1 MKYKLSQ
8 NLRRFGKN
16 NCLLKQLTTLLLFLF
31 VGCFCRGQQVP
42 VSDTVFLAD
51 IKNESNLLSKTL
63 FYFDGSGSLP
73 VSALIQKRFERFT
86 TNYPRIRIKPEKISS
101 TLYLKILLSNNTG
114 SEMTTYLD
122 PGIYFTCYK
131 IFKIDPPTITE
142 EDADNVSSYKRI
154 VLEAGKTCYLLVKI
168 KPLKT
173 ELGSLSPVLISA
185 NYLAQHNLVVTKHKT
200 DVQIIGLI
208 LSGVLFMMI
217 LFMLANFITSR
228 KTEFLYN
235 ALYSA
240 CMFILIYFNS
250 TVVRLA
256 TPFNNFYY
264 SYFDFFLQVTGTIFY
279 ISFARRFLD
288 TKNNYAL
295 LDRILKYAELFILLL
310 LGVFTFLNF
319 FTDSFLPQFYLESII
334 KILFLLLGVAFIYL
348 AMKRNDRLFKYLAAG
363 NAMLVLFSSI
373 SLVIT
378 VLNIKQSQLFLT
390 GLFYYNTGIV
400 LELIFFLLGLTYKN
414 RRELIKEIKVQEAL
428 KLDAEKK
435 EFETQLAVIKAQ
447 QAERNRISADMH
459 DDLGAGMTTIR
470 LYSELAKTKLAH
482 NSIPEIE
489 KISSSANE
497 LLGKMNA
504 IIWSMSNSNDSLGNM
519 IAYIR
524 SYALEYFEDT
534 GINCKIDI
542 PEKLPN
548 IEVIGEIR
556 RNVFLVVKEALN
568 NILKHAK
575 ATEVSIKLVRVE
587 DGLTLYIHDNGKGID
602 MDKLRQFG
610 NGLKNMKKRMADIH
624 VDFSI
629 ENNNGTLITMHRK
642 VTQF

>member
-1 MKYKLSQ
+1 MKYKLWH
-8 NLRRFGKN
+8 NLRRFGKTTAY
-16 NCLLKQLTTLLLFLF
+16 LKQLTTLLLFVF
-31 VGCFCRGQQVP
+31 AGCFCKGQSAP
-42 VSDTVFLAD
+42 LPDTVFLAD
-51 IKNESNLLSKTL
+51 IKNESNLLNKTFFYYDSSSK
-63 FYFDGSGSLP
+63 LP
-73 VSALIQKRFERFT
+73 VSDVLQKTFT
-86 TNYPRIRIKPEKISS
+86 KFKTTYPRIRLKLENISY
-101 TLYLKILLSNNTG
+101 TLYLKILLNNNTG
-114 SEMTTYLD
+114 REMVTYLD
-122 PGIYFTCYK
+122 PGIYFTSYK
-131 IFKIDPPTITE
+131 IFKIDQTSAIAQ
-142 EDADNVSSYKRI
+142 DAGNETSYKKI
-154 VLEAGKTCYLLVKI
+154 VLEAGKACWFLVEI

-173 ELGSLSPVLISA
+173 EVGSLSPVLI
-185 NYLAQHNLVVTKHKT
+185 NPDYLAQHNLVVTKHKT
-200 DVQIIGLI
+200 DSQIFGLI

-217 LFMLANFITSR
+217 LFMLANFVTSR
-228 KTEFLYN
+228 KMEFLYN
-235 ALYSA
+235 AGYSA

-264 SYFDFFLQVTGTIFY
+264 AYFDFFLLVTGTIFY
-279 ISFARRFLD
+279 ISFARRFLG
-288 TKNNYAL
+288 TKDNYAL
-295 LDRILKYAELFILLL
+295 LDRILKYAERFILLL
-310 LGVFTFLNF
+310 LGIFTFLNF
-319 FTDSFLPQFYLESII
+319 FTDTFLPQYYLESIM

-348 AMKRNDRLFKYLAAG
+348 ALKRNDRLFNYLAAG

-373 SLVIT
+373 SFVISI
-378 VLNIKQSQLFLT
+378 LNIKQSQIFLT

-470 LYSELAKTKLAH
+470 LYSELAKSKLV
-482 NSIPEIE
+482 NNPIPEID

-504 IIWSMSNSNDSLGNM
+504 IIWSMSSSNDSLGNM

-534 GINCKIDI
+534 GITCKIDI

-629 ENNNGTLITMHRK
+629 ENSNGTLITMHRK